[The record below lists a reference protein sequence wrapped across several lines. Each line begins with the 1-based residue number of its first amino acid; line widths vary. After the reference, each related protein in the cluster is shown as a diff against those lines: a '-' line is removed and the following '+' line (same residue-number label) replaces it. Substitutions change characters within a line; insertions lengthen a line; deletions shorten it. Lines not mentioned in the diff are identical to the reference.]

1 MRVSSTSYKKHKKI
15 LELAKGYRMAR
26 SKRYRTAHE
35 TVLHA
40 GQDAYF
46 GRRLKK
52 RDKRSEWIVQINA
65 GLATYSK
72 NADAPKVSYSKFID
86 GMKKKDIQLDR
97 KTLAQMTMDDF
108 ASFSKVVETAMS

>member
-46 GRRLKK
+46 GRRLRK

-72 NADAPKVSYSKFID
+72 DVEAKVSYSKFIN
-86 GMKKKDIQLDR
+86 GLKKKDIQLDR
-97 KTLAQMTMDDF
+97 KILAQMTMDDF